1 MTHPHPPHPVQV
13 VVAFDFSPSAEYALA
28 RAVDVAE
35 RAPQHVWHVLATLD
49 ERAGALRGI
58 SYKDAEHV
66 QELVRDRVT
75 ATFAGREAAAE
86 IQFFVHARIGRPA
99 EEILRLAAEVGAD
112 LIFIGSHGKVGL
124 ERLLLGSTCERVVR
138 EAHCP
143 VMVARAK
150 TYPDV
155 ELLDVR
161 PYEHERQHHAAP
173 HRYSYVDN
181 RVLLRPTDWPIS

>member
-1 MTHPHPPHPVQV
+1 MTHPQPVQV

-28 RAVDVAE
+28 RAVDVAA
-35 RAPQHVWHVLATLD
+35 RAPQHVLHVIATLD
-49 ERAGALRGI
+49 SRAGVLHGI
-58 SYKDAEHV
+58 TYGDADHV
-66 QELVRDRVT
+66 QVLVRERVT
-75 ATFAGREAAAE
+75 AAFAGRSAADE
-86 IQFFVHARIGRPA
+86 VQFFIHARIGRPA

-150 TYPDV
+150 TYQTV
-155 ELLDVR
+155 ELLQVTL
-161 PYEHERQHHAAP
+161 YEHERQAHAEP
-173 HRYSYVDN
+173 HRYSYVDK
-181 RVLLRPTDWPIS
+181 RVLLRPSDWPIS

>member
-1 MTHPHPPHPVQV
+1 MTHPHPIQV
-13 VVAFDFSPSAEYALA
+13 VVAFDFSPSAEFALS
-28 RAVDVAE
+28 RAVDVAA
-35 RAPQHVWHVLATLD
+35 RAPQHVLHVIATLD
-49 ERAGALRGI
+49 ERAGVLHGVT
-58 SYKDAEHV
+58 YEDADHV
-66 QELVRDRVT
+66 MRLVRERV
-75 ATFAGREAAAE
+75 AAAFTGRSTASE
-86 IQFFVHARIGRPA
+86 VQFFVHARIGKPS

-150 TYPDV
+150 TYADV
-155 ELLDVR
+155 QLMAVT
-161 PYEHERQHHAAP
+161 PYEHDRHAHASP

-181 RVLLRPTDWPIS
+181 RVLLRPSDWPIS

>member
-1 MTHPHPPHPVQV
+1 MTHPHPIQV

-28 RAVDVAE
+28 RAVDVAA
-35 RAPQHVWHVLATLD
+35 RAPQHVLHVIATLD
-49 ERAGALRGI
+49 ERAGMIRDI
-58 SYKDAEHV
+58 SYRDADHV
-66 QELVRDRVT
+66 QHLVRERV
-75 ATFAGREAAAE
+75 AAAFAGRSTAAE
-86 IQFFVHARIGRPA
+86 VQFFVHARIGKPS

-150 TYPDV
+150 TYKDV
-155 ELLDVR
+155 ELMPVAL
-161 PYEHERQHHAAP
+161 YEHERHTHANP

-181 RVLLRPTDWPIS
+181 RVLMRPSDWPIS

>member
-1 MTHPHPPHPVQV
+1 V
-13 VVAFDFSPSAEYALA
+13 L
-28 RAVDVAE
+28 
-35 RAPQHVWHVLATLD
+35 HVIATLD

-58 SYKDAEHV
+58 SYRDADHV
-66 QELVRDRVT
+66 QQLVRERV
-75 ATFAGREAAAE
+75 AAAFTGRSTASE
-86 IQFFVHARIGRPA
+86 VQFFVHARIGRPA
-99 EEILRLAAEVGAD
+99 EEILALARDVGAD

-155 ELLDVR
+155 QLLPVM
-161 PYEHERQHHAAP
+161 PYEHERHAHAAP

-181 RVLLRPTDWPIS
+181 RVLLRPSDWPIS

>member
-1 MTHPHPPHPVQV
+1 MTHPHPIQV
-13 VVAFDFSPSAEYALA
+13 VVAFDFSPSADYALA
-28 RAVDVAE
+28 RAVDVAA
-35 RAPQHVWHVLATLD
+35 RAPQHVLHVIAVLD
-49 ERAGALRGI
+49 DRAGVLRGI
-58 SYKDAEHV
+58 SYRDADHV
-66 QELVRDRVT
+66 QQLVRERVS
-75 ATFAGREAAAE
+75 AAFAGRSTAAE

-99 EEILRLAAEVGAD
+99 EEILGLAKEVGAD

-150 TYPDV
+150 TYKDV
-155 ELLDVR
+155 ELLPVT
-161 PYEHERQHHAAP
+161 PYEHDRHTHAEP

-181 RVLLRPTDWPIS
+181 RVLLRPSDWPIS

>member
-1 MTHPHPPHPVQV
+1 MTHPPPIQV

-28 RAVDVAE
+28 RAIDVAA
-35 RAPQHVWHVLATLD
+35 RAPQHVLHVTAVLD
-49 ERAGALRGI
+49 ERAGMLHGVT
-58 SYKDAEHV
+58 YQDADHV
-66 QELVRDRVT
+66 QCQVRERVT
-75 ATFAGREAAAE
+75 AALAGRVAASE
-86 IQFFVHARIGRPA
+86 VHVFVHARIGKPA

-155 ELLDVR
+155 ALLPVV
-161 PYEHERQHHAAP
+161 PYEHDRHAHPEP

-181 RVLLRPTDWPIS
+181 RVLLRPSDWPIS